1 MTHYTISY
9 AGMTPGEMHD
19 QAIRDVTDYLG
30 SEDKYQK
37 LISRCRAQN
46 QISLD
51 SFQLLVSFI
60 GIAGYPA
67 RALYNEVWPY
77 G

>member
-9 AGMTPGEMHD
+9 ADLTPNEMHD
-19 QAIRDVTDYLG
+19 QAVKDITDYLG
-30 SEDKYQK
+30 NDRYQK
-37 LISRCRAQN
+37 LIGRLRTNN

-51 SFQLLVSFI
+51 SFGFLVSFI
-60 GIAGYPA
+60 GIQGYPA